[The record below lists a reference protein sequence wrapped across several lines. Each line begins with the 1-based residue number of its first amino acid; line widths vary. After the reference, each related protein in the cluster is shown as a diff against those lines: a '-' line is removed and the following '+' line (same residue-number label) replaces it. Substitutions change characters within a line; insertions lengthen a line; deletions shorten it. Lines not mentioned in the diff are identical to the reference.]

1 MKSNYE
7 TIEKKDRVD
16 FWIGIGSATWS
27 VAVLSTI
34 LGFYLSDYLN
44 NDMLMG
50 LAILNPIYFLCMMVG
65 AMKTIQIAASVVLGL
80 LLGPIFYFLSPEW
93 SILLGG
99 LVGGT
104 IAYLIGEKNVN

>member
-1 MKSNYE
+1 MK
-7 TIEKKDRVD
+7 KKNRID
-16 FWIGIGSATWS
+16 FWIGIGFATWS
-27 VAVLSTI
+27 TAVIATFI
-34 LGFYLSDYLN
+34 GFYVSDYLDKN
-44 NDMLMG
+44 MMIG

-65 AMKTIQIAASVVLGL
+65 AMKTIQIGASVILGL

-104 IAYLIGEKNVN
+104 IAYFIGELNVN